1 MNWCILIPLLVG
13 LICALL
19 GYLLGK
25 LLSGGGDNRDS
36 ASLNKWRDKNAQ
48 LEADLAACK
57 SKLSASTAKKTVAG
71 TGSGAVKMA
80 SSFAGSAAASVGAV
94 ASTSSKEVDLPFDA
108 AAAKLAFGKNI
119 KQDDL
124 RVVEGIGP
132 KISELFNNDGI
143 KTWKMLGEASV
154 SRLQGVL
161 DAQGERYKVHNPA
174 TWPMQSKMAYEGKW
188 AELKKWQDEHD
199 YGKK

>member
-25 LLSGGGDNRDS
+25 LLSGGSDNRDS

-57 SKLSASTAKKTVAG
+57 SKLSASMATKDASS
-71 TGSGAVKMA
+71 TGSSTVKTA
-80 SSFAGSAAASVGAV
+80 SSFAGGAAASAV
-94 ASTSSKEVDLPFDA
+94 VVSESAPKEVSLPFDA
-108 AAAKLAFGKNI
+108 AAAKLAFGKKI

-124 RVVEGIGP
+124 KVVEGIGP
-132 KISELFNNDGI
+132 KISELFMNDGI
-143 KTWKMLGEASV
+143 TTWKMLGEASV
-154 SRLQGVL
+154 SRLKGIL

-199 YGKK
+199 YGKN